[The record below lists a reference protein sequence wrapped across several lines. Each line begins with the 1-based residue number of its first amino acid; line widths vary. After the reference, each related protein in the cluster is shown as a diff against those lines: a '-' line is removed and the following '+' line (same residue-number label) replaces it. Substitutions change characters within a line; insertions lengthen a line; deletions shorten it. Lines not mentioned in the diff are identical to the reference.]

1 MNLNTNTVNIGGV
14 LYQQDAITGDLFHLK
29 EVSTKKKGKGRPP
42 SKYKNQNY
50 NIIRLVIDLGH
61 GWLDDIVYGS
71 CNRAAGTSNGKI
83 NVSIRDVIDLL
94 RLPEFSS
101 KDVGCSMY
109 TFETSDRR
117 QQLVAQAA
125 RHALNGIAHHLH
137 QNPNLKEALDNL
149 WLERFGR
156 LTEQERMLHE
166 MEQQV
171 EATIVQTRHM
181 GHQME

>member
-1 MNLNTNTVNIGGV
+1 MNLNTNTINIGGI
-14 LYQQDAITGDLFHLK
+14 LYQQDVVTGDLSYLK
-29 EVSTKKKGKGRPP
+29 EASTKKKGKGRPP
-42 SKYKNQNY
+42 SKYKNENY
-50 NIIRLVIDLGH
+50 NIIRLAIDLGH
-61 GWLDDIVYGS
+61 GWLDDIIYGS
-71 CNRAAGTSNGKI
+71 CNTAAGTSNGKI
-83 NVSIRDVIDLL
+83 NVSIRDVIDLI

-125 RHALNGIAHHLH
+125 RHALNGINHYLY
-137 QNPNLKEALDNL
+137 QNPSLKEALENL
-149 WLERFGR
+149 WIERFGH

-171 EATIVQTRHM
+171 ETDTVQPRHM
-181 GHQME
+181 GHQIE